1 LNGLVKA
8 LPGAPVVQTEFGRL
22 QLVKGNRAEARSA
35 FERALSKNPNF
46 VDALS
51 ALTQMDLEDKHPE
64 VARAR
69 VDAAVKRNGTDVR
82 TVELAGETYVALG
95 DYAKADPVLRQ
106 AIESDPGNLRVYA
119 LLAQILAS
127 QKRLAEATTEFERI
141 AQRAPKAVGV
151 HTFIGILLQV
161 QNRTPEARARY
172 EKVLEVD
179 PRAAVAANNLAWLYA
194 EEGQQLDTALQLAQ
208 TAKAQLPNEPTVSDT
223 LGWVYYRKGLSDL
236 AIPVLEPLTKQDP
249 KNPNYHYHLGLAYA
263 GTGDKNAARQSLE
276 RALALNL
283 PANEAAEARKTLAT
297 LK

>member
-1 LNGLVKA
+1 
-8 LPGAPVVQTEFGRL
+8 VQTEFGRL

-51 ALTQMDLEDKHPE
+51 ALAQMDVEDKQPD

-69 VDAAVKRNGTDVR
+69 VDAAIKRNGTDVR
-82 TVELAGETYVALG
+82 IAELAGETYVALG
-95 DYAKADPVLRQ
+95 DYAKAEPVRRQ
-106 AIESDPGNLRVYA
+106 AIQTDPGNLRVYA
-119 LLAQILAS
+119 MLAQILSS
-127 QKRLAEATTEFERI
+127 QKRLPEATSEFETL

-161 QNRTPEARARY
+161 QNRTAEARARY

-179 PRAAVAANNLAWLYA
+179 PRAPVAANNLAWIYA

-223 LGWVYYRKGLSDL
+223 LGWVYYKKGLSDL

-249 KNPNYHYHLGLAYA
+249 KNGSYLYHLGLAYA
-263 GTGDKNAARQSLE
+263 NTDEKELARQSLD
-276 RALALNL
+276 RALTLNL
-283 PANEAAEARKTLAT
+283 APNEAAEARKTLAT